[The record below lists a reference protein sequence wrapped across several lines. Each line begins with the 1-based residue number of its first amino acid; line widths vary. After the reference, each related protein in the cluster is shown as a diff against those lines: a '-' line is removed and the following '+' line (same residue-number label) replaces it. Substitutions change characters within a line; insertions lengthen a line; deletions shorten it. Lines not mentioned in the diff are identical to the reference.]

1 MLSRCAPT
9 ETLTMNSKNVANQID
24 HNKQEEETDKIDNR
38 LRHKEVR
45 ELLQKPKNKVCHLL
59 RHRTL
64 NPPRIKQNIR
74 TNSRAAEA
82 SQGQSY

>member
-9 ETLTMNSKNVANQID
+9 ETLTMDGKDVANQID
-24 HNKQEEETDKIDNR
+24 HNKQEEETDKVNDRFGHEEI
-38 LRHKEVR
+38 R
-45 ELLQKPKNKVCHLL
+45 ELFQKPKDEICHLL
-59 RHRTL
+59 RHKTL
-64 NPPRIKQNIR
+64 NPPRIKQNIK